1 LARDEAL
8 TVIHERLMDLVE
20 ALETYRA
27 RLEGEQARA
36 SDNTGL
42 QRLLG
47 VQLKRVGRMLDYL
60 DQDGEE
66 TLRDLMD
73 RDYVVN
79 EARHG
84 RFV

>member
-1 LARDEAL
+1 MARDEAL
-8 TVIHERLMDLVE
+8 TVIHERLMELVE

-27 RLEGEQARA
+27 RMEDEQARA

-47 VQLKRVGRMLDYL
+47 VQLKRVRRMLDYL